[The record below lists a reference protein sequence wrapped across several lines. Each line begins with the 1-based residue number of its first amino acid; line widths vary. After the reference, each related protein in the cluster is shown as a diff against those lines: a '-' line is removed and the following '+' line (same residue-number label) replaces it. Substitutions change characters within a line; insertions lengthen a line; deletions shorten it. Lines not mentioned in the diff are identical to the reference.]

1 MSGVVWDDLHI
12 ICRMWNT
19 PAGRAELCR
28 DGADNQWTRLVFHNP
43 TWQRQALTCP
53 GTLPMRTEGTGLA
66 VLLPS
71 CCGPSLEQ
79 WLERYSPTLEER
91 REKAIALVEQV
102 LEDGVPF
109 WAVALSA
116 RPENLC
122 ITGTGA
128 ALHYL
133 GNPRLQADPSL
144 AGAVCGVA
152 RLCRDLMTKD
162 LPRTP
167 RQHNPPELELL
178 CRRAEEGYQTWDQLY
193 EDLKALPT
201 ELTPAQTPKQLLNR
215 LLSGLKRWAGPAL
228 RVAAVV
234 LAIAAVLSL
243 AIAWRAWIQARD
255 RAWPGMTPLGTEQLN

>member
-1 MSGVVWDDLHI
+1 MSGVAWEDLHI
-12 ICRMWNT
+12 VCRMWNT

-43 TWQRQALTCP
+43 IWQRQALTCP

-71 CCGPSLEQ
+71 CRGLSLEQ
-79 WLERYSPTLEER
+79 WLARYSPTLEER

-128 ALHYL
+128 ALHYF
-133 GNPRLQADPSL
+133 GNPRLQADPTL

-152 RLCRDLMTKD
+152 RLCRELMTKD
-162 LPRTP
+162 LSRTP
-167 RQHNPPELELL
+167 GQRNPPELEVL
-178 CRRAEEGYQTWDQLY
+178 CRRAEGGYQTWEQLY

-201 ELTPAQTPKQLLNR
+201 ELATAQTPKQLLNR
-215 LLSGLKRWAGPAL
+215 LSARLTRWAGPAL
-228 RVAAVV
+228 RVTAVV
-234 LAIAAVLSL
+234 LAVAAVLSL
-243 AIAWRAWIQARD
+243 ATAWRAWTQTQD